1 VEIVG
6 GCSFEVGGMMGEH
19 EVQILAAVGRKG
31 EPKNQAKMKDD
42 TNIAQ
47 EDKQFSPLPLSLA
60 TFGFSIHF
68 SSP

>member
-1 VEIVG
+1 
-6 GCSFEVGGMMGEH
+6 MMGEH
-19 EVQILAAVGRKG
+19 EVQIPAIGRKG

-42 TNIAQ
+42 TNATR
-47 EDKQFSPLPLSLA
+47 EDKQVLPLPLSLA